1 MVDDRKKNSLID
13 ELLNVSV
20 NRIAGDYLAR
30 AHQKIR
36 SAVQVDY
43 VRAYWLLIL
52 CLLVHSISE
61 TNRNL
66 CYLHVSSSLF
76 VSLETLTKQD

>member
-20 NRIAGDYLAR
+20 NRIAGDYLAG

-36 SAVQVDY
+36 PAVQVDY
-43 VRAYWLLIL
+43 VWAYWLLIL
-52 CLLVHSISE
+52 CVHSISE
-61 TNRNL
+61 TNRNS